1 MTFSQG
7 PLGKPSGG
15 GGGAMPQQAS
25 DLLLVL
31 IFSLVGL
38 KFVPPLLI
46 GLFFDRDPGSG
57 EIEASSRVLALAV
70 LYVTHSLIILAC
82 VRAYA
87 LRRYGLTWRDLGV
100 GPFEKQHF
108 KLGLVA
114 GLLAVPAVLILS
126 LIVEAWLGRDI
137 ENPQLEVLAPM
148 GSSLSGFLL
157 IAGLGSTLV
166 PLAEEIAFRGLFYQW
181 LRQRWGIQVALIVS
195 ALLFAVMHEVPE
207 IIPAITALG
216 IIFAALLQITRSIWP
231 AVVAHG
237 TFNFVMTTFLYL
249 ELSGQGGAATALLLA
264 GGP

>member
-1 MTFSQG
+1 MTFPQSPPRG
-7 PLGKPSGG
+7 APPGG
-15 GGGAMPQQAS
+15 NMPQQAS

-31 IFSLVGL
+31 ILSLIGL
-38 KFVPPLLI
+38 KFLPPLLI

-57 EIEASSRVLALAV
+57 KIEDASRVLALAV
-70 LYVTHSLIILAC
+70 LYITHSLVILAC

-87 LRRYGLTWRDLGV
+87 LRRYGLTWRDLGA
-100 GPFEKQHF
+100 GPFEKRHF
-108 KLGLVA
+108 KLGLAA

-126 LIVEAWLGRDI
+126 LLVEAWLGHDI
-137 ENPQLEVLAPM
+137 ENPQLEILAPI
-148 GSSLSGFLL
+148 GSSLGAFLL
-157 IAGLGSTLV
+157 IAGLGSTVV
-166 PLAEEIAFRGLFYQW
+166 PFAEEIAFRGLLYQW

-195 ALLFAVMHEVPE
+195 AVFFAVMHEVPE

-237 TFNFVMTTFLYL
+237 TFNFVMTAFLYF
-249 ELSGQGGAATALLLA
+249 ELSGQGGATAALLLA